1 MSKTPHRILPKQ
13 YPLDNGFSLIELLVT
28 LVILAILAAIGMPSF
43 NEMISNNRML
53 AETQTL
59 TNGIKM
65 ARSEAIKRG
74 SAVTICP
81 STTGT
86 GCTSTTFEQGWI
98 VFIDNTGAGT
108 MENSAHFSAGGD
120 LILYHAQQ
128 SQGQINIDLD
138 DTSNPYIRF
147 NSQGFL
153 TD

>member
-1 MSKTPHRILPKQ
+1 MKTLTIHSIHS
-13 YPLDNGFSLIELLVT
+13 GFSLIELLVA

-81 STTGT
+81 SNTGL
-86 GCTSTTFEQGWI
+86 GCTDTPFDDGWM
-98 VFIDNTGAGT
+98 VFIDNTTPGT
-108 MENSAHFSAGGD
+108 VDTATHFSAGGD
-120 LILYHAQQ
+120 IILYHSQQ
-128 SQGQINIDLD
+128 SQGQVEIDLD
-138 DTSNPYIRF
+138 DPTNPYIRF